1 MARFREATGQVVDS
15 SVRVSQASGAGETQ
29 NPAMPGHAPGPEAP
43 FPERTTI
50 DSTFRNGSLTAMGVV
65 VAFSLGFLSRWAGLP
80 GSWTGSDIFAVAAI
94 TLGVS
99 LQVKA
104 LVDMLSVRSLIV
116 VRYNRT
122 VRVFLGG
129 LILVTAGIAAA
140 IFADLV
146 GLGGIALRG

>member
-1 MARFREATGQVVDS
+1 MEG
-15 SVRVSQASGAGETQ
+15 SVRGSQAPGASETQTPAGAGQ
-29 NPAMPGHAPGPEAP
+29 GPGSEAP

-94 TLGVS
+94 TLGVA

-116 VRYNRT
+116 VRYNRS
-122 VRVFLGG
+122 VRVFLTG

-146 GLGGIALRG
+146 GLGGIALHG

>member
-1 MARFREATGQVVDS
+1 MEG
-15 SVRVSQASGAGETQ
+15 SVRVSQALGASDAQ
-29 NPAMPGHAPGPEAP
+29 NPAKAGQAPGPEAP
-43 FPERTTI
+43 IPERTTI

-80 GSWTGSDIFAVAAI
+80 GIWTGSDIFAVAAI
-94 TLGVS
+94 TLGVA

-104 LVDMLSVRSLIV
+104 LVDMLSVKSLIV

-122 VRVFLGG
+122 IRVFLGG

>member
-1 MARFREATGQVVDS
+1 MEG
-15 SVRVSQASGAGETQ
+15 SVRGSQAPGASETQ
-29 NPAMPGHAPGPEAP
+29 NPAAAGQAHGPEAP

>member
-1 MARFREATGQVVDS
+1 MEG
-15 SVRVSQASGAGETQ
+15 SVRGSQAPGAGETP
-29 NPAMPGHAPGPEAP
+29 NPAAAGQAPGPEAP

-80 GSWTGSDIFAVAAI
+80 GSWTISDVFAVAAI
-94 TLGVS
+94 TLGIA

-104 LVDMLSVRSLIV
+104 LVDMLSIRSLVV

-122 VRVFLGG
+122 VRVFLAG

>member
-1 MARFREATGQVVDS
+1 MEG
-15 SVRVSQASGAGETQ
+15 SVRVSQALGASDAQ
-29 NPAMPGHAPGPEAP
+29 NPAKAGQASGPEAP
-43 FPERTTI
+43 IPERTTI

-116 VRYNRT
+116 VRYNRS
-122 VRVFLGG
+122 VRVFMAG